1 MTESINWN
9 ILICLDAVEHA
20 SGPLLVE
27 IDKTPGAALGIVL
40 TQSSYQRKACVCVES
55 IRPMSVADRC
65 VCMHVCACTR
75 VCVHV
80 YMCVCVYVCA
90 CMRVCVRVCVC
101 VCVC

>member
-1 MTESINWN
+1 M
-9 ILICLDAVEHA
+9 ICLDAVEHA

-90 CMRVCVRVCVC
+90 CMRVCVCVC
-101 VCVC
+101 VLIYVGVWVWVHICV